1 MPLAWKTPFL
11 VRSFLLGCAI
21 LLGMSSCRQE
31 NVDKHISD
39 WEFQEP
45 ITFAGD
51 TIPLTDPE
59 IREKL
64 EKELWINAYW
74 HSNTAQLIR
83 RSGRWFPL
91 LDSLLEREGV
101 PNDFRY
107 LVAIESSF
115 ENVTSNKGAVGFWQL
130 MEPTARELG
139 LKMNAEID
147 ERLYPEK
154 ATVAACQY
162 LKKAKSQLGSWT
174 SVAASY
180 NIGVQGLKNVMALQY
195 TDQLYDVLINS
206 ETGRYL
212 FRAVACKLILEHP
225 EKFGFQQLKA
235 IHKPTYTEE
244 KITQSVGDLAYWSRK
259 KGFSYKCFRQLN
271 PWIKGN
277 SLTISDTIPFYQVY
291 LPTDCRVYTQMALPE
306 KEAPDSVKEKLDL
319 VLRHTINEKNM
330 AGLKLESNQPKEDQ
344 LPEYHIISSGDNL
357 ETIAR
362 KYQMKKEDLIRL
374 NPEISKNQNHIQK
387 GMRLRLR

>member
-1 MPLAWKTPFL
+1 MPCGRKPF
-11 VRSFLLGCAI
+11 FLWQFSLWGCA
-21 LLGMSSCRQE
+21 LLIGMTCCRQE
-31 NVDKHISD
+31 NVDKRISD

-51 TIPLTDPE
+51 TIPLDDPE

-83 RSGRWFPL
+83 KSGRWFPL
-91 LDSLLEREGV
+91 LDSLLELEGV
-101 PNDFRY
+101 PKDFRY

-115 ENVTSNKGAVGFWQL
+115 ENVTSQKGAVGFWQF

-154 ATVAACQY
+154 ATIAACQY

-180 NIGVQGLKNVMALQY
+180 NVGVQGLKNVMALQY
-195 TDQLYDVLINS
+195 TDQFYDVLINS

-212 FRAVACKLILEHP
+212 FRAVACKLILENP
-225 EKFGFQQLKA
+225 EKFGFQQLKP
-235 IHKPTYTEE
+235 IHNPTYNEE

-277 SLTISDTIPFYQVY
+277 SLTISDTIPSYQVF

-306 KEAPDSVKEKLDL
+306 NEAPDTVKEKLDL

-330 AGLKLESNQPKEDQ
+330 VGLKQESEELKENKATDF
-344 LPEYHIISSGDNL
+344 HVITSGDNL
-357 ETIAR
+357 ETISR
-362 KYQMKKEDLIRL
+362 KYQIKKEELIRL
-374 NPEISKNQNHIQK
+374 NPEIGKNQNHIQK